1 MLDSNNVVSHQP
13 LLLNGWNANGLDYLK
28 KPRHVNSQKQVHLL
42 SKNNTSVVFLL
53 TVWIS
58 TINSEHKVTSWVQ
71 QMSLVQLQHSTML
84 WRICPANQLLQLNL
98 LLASVFQFICF
109 GDKSVLICVRSSR
122 HIRCT
127 CVT

>member
-1 MLDSNNVVSHQP
+1 MLIHKNKFIFKVRTTHR
-13 LLLNGWNANGLDYLK
+13 WCFY
-28 KPRHVNSQKQVHLL
+28 SQFGV
-42 SKNNTSVVFLL
+42 
-53 TVWIS
+53 S

-84 WRICPANQLLQLNL
+84 WRNCPANQLLQLNL